1 LGAIVRLLHM
11 SCARTLALKYKLRF
25 MAKAYKKFGTLL
37 TCPDKEVSLYKPET
51 LKKIRKFNLSKA

>member
-1 LGAIVRLLHM
+1 M

-37 TCPDKEVSLYKPET
+37 TCPDKEVSLYKPKT
-51 LKKIRKFNLSKA
+51 LKKIREFNLSKA